1 MERGFRSVPD
11 SGKAFSP
18 DFTFMYL
25 NNLLC
30 ASVANAICR
39 DWYKQGKADFA

>member
-1 MERGFRSVPD
+1 MPD
-11 SGKAFSP
+11 SGKIFSP
-18 DFTFMYL
+18 DFTFLYL

-39 DWYKQGKADFA
+39 GSYTQGNPGFA